1 MRYRKLQRKFDAGE
15 WIDEAYAYENRQ
27 GQVIFRYNLTWGRMG
42 SHLNQQI
49 KDRDLSL
56 AILET
61 ILPSS
66 QEIRW
71 LPIQTVADE
80 QAESFCIIL
89 DQACAIP
96 NTHAVVAI
104 PAD

>member
-1 MRYRKLQRKFDAGE
+1 MRYRKLQRKFDASE
-15 WIDEAYAYENRQ
+15 WVDEAYAYENRQ

-49 KDRDLSL
+49 KDTGLSL
-56 AILET
+56 AMLET
-61 ILPSS
+61 ILPSN

-71 LPIQTVADE
+71 LPIQIVADE
-80 QAESFCIIL
+80 QAEACCVML

-96 NTHAVVAI
+96 NAQAVAAI